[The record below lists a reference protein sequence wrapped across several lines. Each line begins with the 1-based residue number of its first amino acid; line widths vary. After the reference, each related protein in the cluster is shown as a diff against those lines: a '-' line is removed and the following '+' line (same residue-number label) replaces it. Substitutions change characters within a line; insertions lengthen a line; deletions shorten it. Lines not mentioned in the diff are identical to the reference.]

1 MSATNSFFSMKSFNS
16 IDEILLFAINSEQES
31 VDFYSRLS
39 SQVNNP
45 EMKQIFRQYAH
56 EEMGHKAKLMTIRE
70 TGLMSVSNEI
80 INDLKISDY
89 MVDVFPGP
97 EMKYDEALVL
107 AMKKEKAAFRL
118 YLDLSEMTSDPE
130 SKAVFMSLALEESKH
145 KLRFE
150 IEYDQHVLKE
160 N

>member
-1 MSATNSFFSMKSFNS
+1 MKSFNS

-31 VDFYSRLS
+31 VDFYTRLS

-70 TGLMSVSNEI
+70 TGLISISSEI
-80 INDLKISDY
+80 ISDLKISDY
-89 MVDVFPGP
+89 MVDVFPSP
-97 EMKYDEALVL
+97 DMKYDEALVL

-118 YLDLSEMTSDPE
+118 YMDLSVMATDTE
-130 SKAVFMSLALEESKH
+130 SKEVFMSLALEESKH

-150 IEYDQHVLKE
+150 IEYDQHVLRE

>member
-1 MSATNSFFSMKSFNS
+1 MKSFNT
-16 IDEILLFAINSEQES
+16 IEEILLFAINSEQES

-39 SQVNNP
+39 AQVNNP

-56 EEMGHKAKLMTIRE
+56 EEMNHKARLLEIRE
-70 TGLMSVSNEI
+70 TGQMEVKTEKV
-80 INDLKISDY
+80 NDLRISDY
-89 MVDVFPGP
+89 VVDVMPSP
-97 EMKYDEALVL
+97 DMSYSDALVL

-118 YLDLSEMTSDPE
+118 YLDLAERAKDDDV
-130 SKAVFMSLALEESKH
+130 KAIFLNLAQEESKH

-150 IEYDQHVLKE
+150 VEYDQNVLKE

>member
-1 MSATNSFFSMKSFNS
+1 MKSFNT
-16 IDEILLFAINSEQES
+16 IEEILLFAINSEQES

-39 SQVNNP
+39 AQVNNP

-56 EEMGHKAKLMTIRE
+56 EEMNHKARLLEIRE
-70 TGLMSVSNEI
+70 TGQMDVKTEKV
-80 INDLKISDY
+80 NDLRISDY
-89 MVDVFPGP
+89 VVDVMPSP
-97 EMKYDEALVL
+97 DMSYSDALVL

-118 YLDLSEMTSDPE
+118 YLDLAERAKDDDV
-130 SKAVFMSLALEESKH
+130 KAVFLNLAQEESKH

-150 IEYDQHVLKE
+150 VEYDQNVLKE

>member
-1 MSATNSFFSMKSFNS
+1 MKSFNT
-16 IDEILLFAINSEQES
+16 IEEILLFAINSEQES

-39 SQVNNP
+39 AQVNNP

-56 EEMGHKAKLMTIRE
+56 EEMNHKARLLEIRE
-70 TGLMSVSNEI
+70 TGQMEVKTEKV
-80 INDLKISDY
+80 NDLRISDY
-89 MVDVFPGP
+89 VVDVMPSP
-97 EMKYDEALVL
+97 DMSYSDALVL

-118 YLDLSEMTSDPE
+118 YLDLAERAKDE
-130 SKAVFMSLALEESKH
+130 DVKAVFLNLAQEESKH

-150 IEYDQHVLKE
+150 VEYDQNVLKE

>member
-1 MSATNSFFSMKSFNS
+1 MKSFNT
-16 IDEILLFAINSEQES
+16 IEEILLFAINSEQES

-39 SQVNNP
+39 AQVNNP

-56 EEMGHKAKLMTIRE
+56 EEMNHKARLLEIRE
-70 TGLMSVSNEI
+70 TGQMEEKAEKV
-80 INDLKISDY
+80 NDLRISDY
-89 MVDVFPGP
+89 VVDVMPSP
-97 EMKYDEALVL
+97 DMSYSDALVL

-118 YLDLSEMTSDPE
+118 YLDLAERAKDDDV
-130 SKAVFMSLALEESKH
+130 KAVFLNLAQEESKH

-150 IEYDQHVLKE
+150 VEYDQNVLKE

>member
-1 MSATNSFFSMKSFNS
+1 MKSFNT
-16 IDEILLFAINSEQES
+16 IEEILLFAINSEQES

-39 SQVNNP
+39 AQVNNP

-56 EEMGHKAKLMTIRE
+56 EEMNHKARLLEIRE
-70 TGLMSVSNEI
+70 TGQMEVKTEKV
-80 INDLKISDY
+80 NDLRISDY
-89 MVDVFPGP
+89 VVDVMPSP
-97 EMKYDEALVL
+97 DMSYSDALVL

-118 YLDLSEMTSDPE
+118 YIDLAERANDE
-130 SKAVFMSLALEESKH
+130 DVKAVFLNLAQEESKH

-150 IEYDQHVLKE
+150 VEYDQNVLKE

>member
-1 MSATNSFFSMKSFNS
+1 MKSFNT
-16 IDEILLFAINSEQES
+16 IEEILLFAINSEQES

-39 SQVNNP
+39 AQVNNP

-56 EEMGHKAKLMTIRE
+56 EEMNHKARLLEIRE
-70 TGLMSVSNEI
+70 TGQMEAKTEKV
-80 INDLKISDY
+80 NDLRISDY
-89 MVDVFPGP
+89 VVDVMPSP
-97 EMKYDEALVL
+97 DMSYSDALVL

-118 YLDLSEMTSDPE
+118 YLDLAERANDE
-130 SKAVFMSLALEESKH
+130 DVKAVFLNLAQEESKH

-150 IEYDQHVLKE
+150 VEYDQNVLKE

>member
-1 MSATNSFFSMKSFNS
+1 MKSFNS

-31 VDFYSRLS
+31 VDFYTRLS

-70 TGLMSVSNEI
+70 TGLISISSEI
-80 INDLKISDY
+80 ISDLKISDY
-89 MVDVFPGP
+89 MVDVFPSP
-97 EMKYDEALVL
+97 DMKYDEALVL

-118 YLDLSEMTSDPE
+118 YMDLSVMATDPE
-130 SKAVFMSLALEESKH
+130 SKEVFMSLALEESKH

-150 IEYDQHVLKE
+150 IEYDQHVLRE

>member
-1 MSATNSFFSMKSFNS
+1 MKSFNT
-16 IDEILLFAINSEQES
+16 IEEILLFAINSEQES

-39 SQVNNP
+39 AQVNNP

-56 EEMGHKAKLMTIRE
+56 EEMNHKARLLEIRE
-70 TGLMSVSNEI
+70 TGQMELKAEKV
-80 INDLKISDY
+80 NDLLISDY
-89 MVDVFPGP
+89 VVDVLPSP
-97 EMKYDEALVL
+97 DMSYSDALVL

-118 YLDLSEMTSDPE
+118 YLDLAERSSDE
-130 SKAVFMSLALEESKH
+130 DVKSVFLNLAQEESKH

-150 IEYDQHVLKE
+150 VEYDQNVLKE

>member
-1 MSATNSFFSMKSFNS
+1 MKSFNT
-16 IDEILLFAINSEQES
+16 IEEILLFAINSEQES

-39 SQVNNP
+39 AQVNNP

-56 EEMGHKAKLMTIRE
+56 EEMNHKARLLEIRE
-70 TGLMSVSNEI
+70 TGQMEVKAEKV
-80 INDLKISDY
+80 NDLRISDY
-89 MVDVFPGP
+89 VVDVMPSP
-97 EMKYDEALVL
+97 DMSYSDALVL

-118 YLDLSEMTSDPE
+118 YLDLAERAKDE
-130 SKAVFMSLALEESKH
+130 DVKAVFLNLAQEESKH

-150 IEYDQHVLKE
+150 VEYDQNVLKE

>member
-1 MSATNSFFSMKSFNS
+1 MKSFNT
-16 IDEILLFAINSEQES
+16 IEEILLFAINSEQES

-39 SQVNNP
+39 AQVNNP

-56 EEMGHKAKLMTIRE
+56 EEMNHKARLLEIRE
-70 TGLMSVSNEI
+70 TGQMEVKTEKV
-80 INDLKISDY
+80 NDLRISDY
-89 MVDVFPGP
+89 VVDVMPSP
-97 EMKYDEALVL
+97 DMSYSDALVL

-118 YLDLSEMTSDPE
+118 YLDLAERASDE
-130 SKAVFMSLALEESKH
+130 GVKSVFLNLAQEESKH

-150 IEYDQHVLKE
+150 VEYDQNVLKE

>member
-1 MSATNSFFSMKSFNS
+1 MKSFNT
-16 IDEILLFAINSEQES
+16 IEEILLFAINSEQES

-39 SQVNNP
+39 AQVNNP

-56 EEMGHKAKLMTIRE
+56 EEMNHKARLLEIRE
-70 TGLMSVSNEI
+70 TGQMEVKTEKV
-80 INDLKISDY
+80 NDLRISDY
-89 MVDVFPGP
+89 VVDVMPSP
-97 EMKYDEALVL
+97 DMSYSDALVL

-118 YLDLSEMTSDPE
+118 YLDLAERAKDDDV
-130 SKAVFMSLALEESKH
+130 KAVFLNLAQEESKH

-150 IEYDQHVLKE
+150 VEYDQNVLKE

>member
-1 MSATNSFFSMKSFNS
+1 MKSFNT
-16 IDEILLFAINSEQES
+16 IEEILLFAINSEQES

-39 SQVNNP
+39 AQVNNP

-56 EEMGHKAKLMTIRE
+56 EEMNHKARLLEIRE
-70 TGLMSVSNEI
+70 TGQMEVKTEKV
-80 INDLKISDY
+80 NDLRISDY
-89 MVDVFPGP
+89 VVDVMPSP
-97 EMKYDEALVL
+97 DMSYSDALVL

-118 YLDLSEMTSDPE
+118 YLDLAERANDE
-130 SKAVFMSLALEESKH
+130 DVKAVFLNLAQEESKH

-150 IEYDQHVLKE
+150 VEYDQNVLKE

>member
-1 MSATNSFFSMKSFNS
+1 MKSFNT
-16 IDEILLFAINSEQES
+16 IEEILLFAINSEQES

-39 SQVNNP
+39 AQVNNP

-56 EEMGHKAKLMTIRE
+56 EEMNHKARLLEIRE
-70 TGLMSVSNEI
+70 TGQMEVKAEKV
-80 INDLKISDY
+80 NDLRISDY
-89 MVDVFPGP
+89 VVDVMPSP
-97 EMKYDEALVL
+97 DMSYSDALVL

-118 YLDLSEMTSDPE
+118 YLDLAERASDE
-130 SKAVFMSLALEESKH
+130 GVKSVFLNLAQEESKH

-150 IEYDQHVLKE
+150 VEYDQNVLKE

>member
-1 MSATNSFFSMKSFNS
+1 MKSLNS

-31 VDFYSRLS
+31 VDFYTRLS
-39 SQVNNP
+39 SQVINP

-56 EEMGHKAKLMTIRE
+56 EEMGHKAKLMIIRE
-70 TGLMSVSNEI
+70 TGLMSISNETI
-80 INDLKISDY
+80 KDLKLSDY
-89 MVDVFPGP
+89 MVDIFPSP
-97 EMKYDEALVL
+97 DMKYDEALIL

-118 YLDLSEMTSDPE
+118 YLDLAEMTSDPE

-150 IEYDQHVLKE
+150 IEYDQHVLRE

>member
-1 MSATNSFFSMKSFNS
+1 MKSFNT
-16 IDEILLFAINSEQES
+16 IEEILLFAINSEQES

-39 SQVNNP
+39 AQVINP

-56 EEMGHKAKLMTIRE
+56 EEMNHKARLLEIRE
-70 TGLMSVSNEI
+70 TGQMEVKAEKV
-80 INDLKISDY
+80 NDLRISDY
-89 MVDVFPGP
+89 VVDVLPSP
-97 EMKYDEALVL
+97 DMSYSDALVL

-118 YLDLSEMTSDPE
+118 YLDLAERAKDE
-130 SKAVFMSLALEESKH
+130 DVKAVFLNLAQEESKH

-150 IEYDQHVLKE
+150 LEYDQNVLKE